1 IPEPHDDEVLIR
13 VGCAGVNPADS
24 KIRAGHAARAGFPS
38 ALPSVPGMDGAG
50 VVERAGRNV
59 SKFQKGDCVIFWS
72 APAEKTWGSYA
83 EFACAS
89 TRCVCRM
96 PQSLNFVQAA
106 SVPIAGIT
114 AFQSLFHSEIV
125 GMTPGQKVL
134 INGAAGG
141 VGSFAVQFAKA

>member
-1 IPEPHDDEVLIR
+1 MGNFFAELKHLRGPKLDAGKLSMRAMIFDQYGNPDVMRLKDAPIPEPHDDEVLIR

-96 PQSLNFVQAA
+96 PQS
-106 SVPIAGIT
+106 
-114 AFQSLFHSEIV
+114 
-125 GMTPGQKVL
+125 
-134 INGAAGG
+134 
-141 VGSFAVQFAKA
+141 